1 MEGSYRGTH
10 GDSGYFRI
18 GFWEISGAPAEMVCG
33 EWRGTLFIQKPRI
46 TKQPLKLVAK
56 KPKKHPDVNYP
67 WNLKNG

>member
-18 GFWEISGAPAEMVCG
+18 GFLEISCAPAGMVFG

-46 TKQPLKLVAK
+46 AKQPLNLVAK
-56 KPKKHPDVNYP
+56 KRRSAQM
-67 WNLKNG
+67 LTILGTCRMA